1 MAESLTRGGHES
13 AASVSSPAGT
23 AELEHE
29 PRLLKAA
36 RKANVGRPPVWFMR
50 QAGRYLPEYRGV
62 RQKADFLT
70 MVRTP
75 ELAAEVT
82 IQPVDIVGVDAAIIF
97 SDILVV
103 PEAMGMH
110 LIMEEGSGPHFPSPV
125 RDLARIRALAA
136 PDVEQDIKY
145 TLDAI
150 RLTKREL
157 AGRVPLIGFA
167 GAPWT
172 LASYMVEGEGTK
184 HFHVVKKVVF
194 SHPTLMHELLRRLTT
209 VIGDFL
215 VAQVHAGAQIV
226 QLFDSWAS
234 ALGPREYAEFALPYA
249 SEIVARVKSETG
261 VPVIV
266 FAPGAGAS
274 LDAMARETKA
284 DVIGIDWE
292 TSAITARALAQS
304 HGVATQGNLD
314 PCALFG
320 TPNEV
325 RERTQRMLREMYHP
339 GYIANLGHGVLPD
352 TPVENAKAFVE
363 TVKAWTPEA

>member
-1 MAESLTRGGHES
+1 MSDTSLHGGAESAVS
-13 AASVSSPAGT
+13 APSSAVV
-23 AELEHE
+23 EE
-29 PRLLKAA
+29 PRLLRAA
-36 RKANVGRPPVWFMR
+36 RRANSGRPPVWFMR
-50 QAGRYLPEYRGV
+50 QAGRYLPEYRAV

-110 LIMEEGSGPHFPSPV
+110 LIMEEGSGPHFPTPL
-125 RDLARIRALAA
+125 RDIAAVHALRQ
-136 PDVEQDIKY
+136 PDVDEEIRY

-172 LASYMVEGEGTK
+172 LASYMIEGEGTK
-184 HFHVVKKVVF
+184 HLHVVKKAVF
-194 SHPTLMHELLRRLTT
+194 SNPAFVHELLRRLTT

-215 VAQVHAGAQIV
+215 VAQVRAGAQIV

-234 ALGPREYAEFALPYA
+234 ALAPREYAEFALAY
-249 SEIVARVKSETG
+249 SSQIVARVKRETG

-266 FAPGAGAS
+266 FSPGAGAS
-274 LDAMARETKA
+274 LDALARETRG

-292 TSAITARALAQS
+292 TPAGVARQIAATHS
-304 HGVATQGNLD
+304 VATQGNLD

-320 TPNEV
+320 TPEEV
-325 RERTQRMLREMYHP
+325 RERTLRMLGDMYHA

-363 TVKAWTPEA
+363 TVKGWTPAE